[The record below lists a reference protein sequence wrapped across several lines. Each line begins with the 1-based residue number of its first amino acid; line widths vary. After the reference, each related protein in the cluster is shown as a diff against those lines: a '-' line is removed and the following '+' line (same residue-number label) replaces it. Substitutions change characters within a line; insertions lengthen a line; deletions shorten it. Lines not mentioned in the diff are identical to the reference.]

1 MARVYHLLEKLW
13 ELKNSMRGLRG
24 RYLCQYHEQQ
34 RRPHT
39 HRCFQALSQHDPH
52 HNYHKYYTIT
62 TTTVTTTI
70 IVITSAA
77 PYTCLLNI
85 LNICFVTGFFC
96 NRGTKRMFCNSDI
109 YETIPAVEC

>member
-1 MARVYHLLEKLW
+1 MAAISANIM
-13 ELKNSMRGLRG
+13 NSSAA
-24 RYLCQYHEQQ
+24 
-34 RRPHT
+34 PTHT
-39 HRCFQALSQHDPH
+39 GAFQALSQHDPH

-109 YETIPAVEC
+109 PNNTLLLNVDL